1 MNSNSALSLNP
12 FSNYTESIFIA
23 LLIIDKLNRSRF
35 NISFSIVAELNPFYT
50 KRFESLY
57 LKKEFLV
64 CCFVNNC
71 GERESVIKIVT
82 FAKSAT

>member
-1 MNSNSALSLNP
+1 MQFRYNM
-12 FSNYTESIFIA
+12 
-23 LLIIDKLNRSRF
+23 
-35 NISFSIVAELNPFYT
+35 SFSIVAKLNPFYT

-71 GERESVIKIVT
+71 GERECHKNSDVCQKCHL
-82 FAKSAT
+82 AKGQDHSNDVDCLRP